1 MPRKYYLSSTR
12 PLTVDEARQR
22 HANIANAYFNS
33 NPSVG
38 NIYNGVVNWLK
49 SKQILTPDN
58 TGMQTGITPTVGGRK
73 LPTISRT
80 TRTNKT
86 FENAFN
92 EYKRISRVIDDS
104 SKELAKRKAYL
115 DDVKKAMIK
124 YKIKSRKD
132 YINADQYNWLE
143 RANIRYLQQKDQ
155 HRKLVS
161 RLAEDKDRAEV
172 RAMRAAKY
180 KSKMNDEQ
188 LRWLLG
194 F

>member
-1 MPRKYYLSSTR
+1 MPTRYDLQSAR
-12 PLTVDEARQR
+12 PLTVSEARRR
-22 HANIANAYFNS
+22 HANIASAYFNS

-58 TGMQTGITPTVGGRK
+58 TGTVTGAAPTAGRK
-73 LPTISRT
+73 IPSISRT
-80 TRTNKT
+80 TRINKT

-92 EYKRISRVIDDS
+92 EYKSISRVIDDS

-115 DDVKKAMIK
+115 DDVKRAIIK
-124 YKIKSRKD
+124 YKTTSGKD
-132 YINADQYNWLE
+132 YMSAKQNNWLE
-143 RANIRYLQQKDQ
+143 RANIMYLRQQDK

-161 RLAEDKDRAEV
+161 RLAEDKDRAEA